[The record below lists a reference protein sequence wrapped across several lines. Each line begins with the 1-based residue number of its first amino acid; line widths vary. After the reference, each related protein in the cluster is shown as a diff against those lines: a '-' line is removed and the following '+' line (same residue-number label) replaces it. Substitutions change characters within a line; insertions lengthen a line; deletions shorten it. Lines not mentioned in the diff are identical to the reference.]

1 MLGTFKQYI
10 AATKD
15 RMIKNGDTEILF
27 IDTNE
32 ALLAVSKTLATKAEF
47 AFDTEFDR
55 FWREYGFKLFL
66 LQIYDGDKCYL
77 IDPLAIED
85 MKPLWQIFEDHN
97 ICKIAYACSE
107 DIQILKINNCSP
119 KNIYD
124 IQIAAKFY
132 NHSGNSFSDLA
143 ADILNI
149 SLDKSMQRSNW
160 RRRPLDVAQQI
171 YASNDVVFL
180 LKLKKHFLAQTIS
193 LPVEEMLQEENII
206 CESVVVTEYTVKLSP
221 KQMIKY
227 GSYLQKV
234 LLYIFEIRNQ
244 VAQAYNIPPSN
255 IATDTTLEDILNNK
269 DAFIANPFTKGF
281 CSRLLEDDANK
292 KLFFDAIESIDENK
306 KNAPIKKE
314 RVFNEEKKFVRDNA
328 KELIDENCRKI
339 TSEVSKMYGTTASE
353 YILRGFKKSILSK
366 PYAEVKLRKYQHT
379 VIDDVCK
386 KLNINL

>member
-1 MLGTFKQYI
+1 MV
-10 AATKD
+10 
-15 RMIKNGDTEILF
+15 KNGEIEILF
-27 IDTNE
+27 IDTND
-32 ALLAVSKTLATKAEF
+32 ALLAVSKTLASKPEF

-85 MKPLWQIFEDHN
+85 MKPLWQIFEDQN
-97 ICKIAYACSE
+97 ICKIAYSCSE
-107 DIQILKINNCSP
+107 DIQILKINNCNP

-124 IQIAAKFY
+124 IQIAAKLY
-132 NHSGNSFSDLA
+132 NHAGNSFSDLVT
-143 ADILNI
+143 DILNL

-160 RRRPLDVAQQI
+160 RRRPLDIAQQI

-180 LKLKKHFLAQTIS
+180 LKLKNHFLAQTIS
-193 LPVEEMLQEENII
+193 SPVAEMLHEENII

-234 LLYIFEIRNQ
+234 LLNIFEIRNK
-244 VAQAYNIPPSN
+244 VAQEYNMPPSN
-255 IATDTTLEDILNNK
+255 IATDATLEDIIDNK
-269 DAFIANPFTKGF
+269 QVFISNPFTKGF

-292 KLFFDAIESIDENK
+292 KLLFDAIEAIDENK
-306 KNAPIKKE
+306 KNAPTKKE
-314 RVFNEEKKFVRDNA
+314 RVLNEEKKFARDDS
-328 KELIDENCRKI
+328 KELIEENCRKI
-339 TSEVSKMYGTTASE
+339 ASEVSKLYGKTAAE
-353 YILRGFKKSILSK
+353 YILRGVKKSILSK
-366 PYAEVKLRKYQHT
+366 PYAEVRLRKYQHT

-386 KLNINL
+386 KLNISL